1 MNQCLLL
8 TEEYCNAQAQ
18 LIVAWTEKSTLT
30 LPDAHDEEKLCW
42 QCDEA
47 LMSDWELTWESLMHS
62 NRPPVKSPA
71 HYRI

>member
-8 TEEYCNAQAQ
+8 TEEYRNAQAQ

-47 LMSDWELTWESLMHS
+47 LMSD
-62 NRPPVKSPA
+62 
-71 HYRI
+71 